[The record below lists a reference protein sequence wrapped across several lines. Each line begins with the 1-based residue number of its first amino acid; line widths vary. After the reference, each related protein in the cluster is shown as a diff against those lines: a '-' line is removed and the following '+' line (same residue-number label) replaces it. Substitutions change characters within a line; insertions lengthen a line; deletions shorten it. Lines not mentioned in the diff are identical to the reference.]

1 MVPLQC
7 SKLNMLSRAL
17 KGGREMAKLLEAHKV
32 PFDDA
37 TATGAFSTAIAEMES
52 YIADTETELSFEGSS
67 TTWAHLAEMYEAC
80 RQGAEDVRWAL
91 GELRVYADDLYTAQ
105 SELEERQ
112 EEVRDLENRVSEL
125 ERHIDEL
132 EDENERLEER
142 LEDQEE
148 EYKEHRA
155 EYRKELDE
163 LRAQLAQ
170 FTTPVAQEPAE
181 VEQPE
186 LATA

>member
-17 KGGREMAKLLEAHKV
+17 KGGREMAKLLEAHEV
-32 PFDDA
+32 PFDA

-52 YIADTETELSFEGSS
+52 YLADDETELSFEGSP

-80 RQGAEDVRWAL
+80 RQGAEDVRCAL
-91 GELRVYADDLYTAQ
+91 GELRVYADDLYEVR
-105 SELEERQ
+105 SELEERE
-112 EEVRDLENRVSEL
+112 EEVRDLEERIRDL

-148 EYKEHRA
+148 EYKERRA

-163 LRAQLAQ
+163 LRAQLVQ
-170 FTTPVAQEPAE
+170 FTTTVAQEPVE
-181 VEQPE
+181 VGRPE